1 MEIRGPGTKATL
13 AGLGANIIVASQHA
27 VVAGKDKISMIDLKT
42 SQKTWSTNIEGTAHG
57 LAAAGNRLF
66 VSTDTGALYCFA
78 SDPAKKNSIKAK
90 VEPSP
95 FGKNT
100 QFAAVAKDAIKLSG
114 ATKGFA
120 LDLGCGEGQLTL
132 ELAKASGLHVIGGQS
147 TASDHL
153 PETHDES
160 CPCRIDSDVFR
171 DGTIG
176 G

>member
-1 MEIRGPGTKATL
+1 MSSVNRRQL
-13 AGLGANIIVASQHA
+13 FQHS
-27 VVAGKDKISMIDLKT
+27 IL
-42 SQKTWSTNIEGTAHG
+42 G
-57 LAAAGNRLF
+57 LAAAGGRLF

-132 ELAKASGLHVIGGQS
+132 ELAKASTLYVIGVESDSAKVALARSKLSANRRLFMGSGSNASLNTSQS
-147 TASDHL
+147 L
-153 PETHDES
+153 PIS
-160 CPCRIDSDVFR
+160 PGSRA
-171 DGTIG
+171 
-176 G
+176 